1 MNKLTHESISIEPE
15 LLQRITSF
23 ANQLTLKNVP
33 LPLLRRDPPST
44 VYSSL
49 IESIEH
55 LLLESHRQK
64 KLLLPEL
71 SAFNNQSLGVF
82 SDYSG
87 EGSGR
92 YFVYSVLVCGFNMR
106 ASFEARMAEIR
117 PRFGLGTKEIA
128 HKDLN
133 MGQLLRALPDCL
145 AAADDLPGFLCTV
158 AIDKQ
163 IGSVFGTE
171 EDTPRR
177 LVAVLEDAGLGVRK
191 PDVAEKLLRIVHLA
205 AYLTALLGH
214 NGQNVF
220 WMTDHDAICPTP
232 AQHLHLL
239 ETFGRVLPIYQKPAS
254 RFAKIGGAT
263 PFPERSVEMN
273 DLLSLAD
280 LAAGT

>member
-1 MNKLTHESISIEPE
+1 
-15 LLQRITSF
+15 
-23 ANQLTLKNVP
+23 
-33 LPLLRRDPPST
+33 
-44 VYSSL
+44 
-49 IESIEH
+49 
-55 LLLESHRQK
+55 
-64 KLLLPEL
+64 
-71 SAFNNQSLGVF
+71 
-82 SDYSG
+82 
-87 EGSGR
+87 
-92 YFVYSVLVCGFNMR
+92 
-106 ASFEARMAEIR
+106 MAEIR

-128 HKDLN
+128 YKDLN

-145 AAADDLPGFLCTV
+145 AAADELPGFLCTV

-177 LVAVLEDAGLGVRK
+177 LVAVLEDAGLGARK

-254 RFAKIGGAT
+254 QFAKIGGAT

-280 LAAGT
+280 LAAGTLGDYLSKKDVLSPDEIRVKEGTDKIMLWLGKPGIGLKKSCFFLRKGPDGSIARGAIEFSPVDPPSAIFVPIYD